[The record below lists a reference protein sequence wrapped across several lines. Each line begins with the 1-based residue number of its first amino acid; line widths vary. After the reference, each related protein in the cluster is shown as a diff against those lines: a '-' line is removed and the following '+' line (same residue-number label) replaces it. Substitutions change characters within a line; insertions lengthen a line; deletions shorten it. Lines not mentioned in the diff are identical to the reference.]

1 MIFLAVLILFIIPVQ
16 AQKLKFDS
24 TLRSDKVGYR
34 IMCNNKS
41 PESNIVSIT
50 PIGFVGNNTRTMDFM
65 ITGRIVKAAIDDFN
79 GDGYPD
85 LIFYSY
91 DEKDRA
97 QVYSLASS
105 ENKSCVPIFMTDIYA
120 DPKLRQGYQ
129 GHDEFSI
136 MEGFL
141 IRKFPLYKI
150 TDSTTKKMEVIGKRV
165 IQYKAVG
172 DKTNPDRPSFS
183 FKIFKTFDIKE

>member
-1 MIFLAVLILFIIPVQ
+1 
-16 AQKLKFDS
+16 
-24 TLRSDKVGYR
+24 
-34 IMCNNKS
+34 MCNNKS

-91 DEKDRA
+91 DEKDRG

-129 GHDEFSI
+129 GHDSFSI

-150 TDSTTKKMEVIGKRV
+150 TDSVAKKMEVFGNRI

-172 DKTNPDRPSFS
+172 DKTNPDRPSFT
-183 FKIFKTFDIKE
+183 FKIFKTYDIKE